1 MISFVLFSQA
11 LQPSM
16 TFNISNL
23 VHYYITQSHQDHCKG
38 AWDQNEKKAGLRFL
52 SLKNKQPQVSLNLRG
67 MRKKGRGVEKKKKF
81 LLSPIPSPFSLLSP
95 SSSDVGVRNLRR
107 GVFERR
113 TSTGSGLFFNSSA
126 VILNH
131 SWANRLYKSKDTQQY
146 KFGSA
151 KAY

>member
-1 MISFVLFSQA
+1 MISFVLFSQVS
-11 LQPSM
+11 QPSRN
-16 TFNISNL
+16 FNISNL
-23 VHYYITQSHQDHCKG
+23 VHFYITQSHHDHCKG
-38 AWDQNEKKAGLRFL
+38 AWDQNEKKAGLLFL
-52 SLKNKQPQVSLNLRG
+52 SLKKSSPNCLLTCVACA
-67 MRKKGRGVEKKKKF
+67 KKGAGWKKKKKF
-81 LLSPIPSPFSLLSP
+81 LLSPIPSPFSLPSP
-95 SSSDVGVRNLRR
+95 SPSDVGVRNLRR

-131 SWANRLYKSKDTQQY
+131 SWANRLYKSKDTRQY